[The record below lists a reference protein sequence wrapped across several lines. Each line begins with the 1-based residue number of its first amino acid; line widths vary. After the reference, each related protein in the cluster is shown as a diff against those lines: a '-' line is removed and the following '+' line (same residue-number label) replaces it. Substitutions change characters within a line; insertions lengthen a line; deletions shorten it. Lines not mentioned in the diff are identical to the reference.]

1 MILITPTQFRNEQ
14 RKYLDMAE
22 NECVVI
28 KRGDKLIYL
37 VVQERLISDE
47 DIKNSLTKEEL
58 MKRITQHIKEIPKK

>member
-22 NECVVI
+22 NESVVI

-58 MKRITQHIKEIPKK
+58 MKRITQHIKEIPEK